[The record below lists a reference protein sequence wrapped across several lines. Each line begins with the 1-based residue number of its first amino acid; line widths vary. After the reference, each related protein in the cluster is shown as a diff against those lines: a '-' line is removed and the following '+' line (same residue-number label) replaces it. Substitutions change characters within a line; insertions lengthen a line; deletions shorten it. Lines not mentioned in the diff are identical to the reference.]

1 MKVEEEFKVLFADV
15 EVKKITTNSGRDFL
29 HVHLKSHHLIPKKK
43 IWQMEQRIKEQLFGT
58 SSVKLQILEEYE
70 LSELYTPEA
79 VMEEYKESLI
89 LELKE
94 ISVLAANM
102 FSQAEVN
109 YEEGNVVRLEL
120 LDTIV
125 SEGRKE
131 EIMNLLD
138 DVFRNRFHMN
148 VDIRVTYKENEGQG
162 SREYDEQRIQQEINA
177 IFERRAKQRGEYE
190 ERKSAV
196 EAKKKSSESGSSSSG
211 ERKQRLQGIFFRKYI
226 RFGRKERVQKK
237 EFRKKDYV
245 RPVKIGDDPNLI
257 YGKNFEDEPIKLEQ
271 VVSEMGEITIHGKI
285 INFDTREIRNEDD
298 HYLCCD

>member
-1 MKVEEEFKVLFADV
+1 MEQIKNEKTFFHVFPTLKVEEEFKVLFADV

-109 YEEGNVVRLEL
+109 YEEGNVVRL
-120 LDTIV
+120 
-125 SEGRKE
+125 
-131 EIMNLLD
+131 
-138 DVFRNRFHMN
+138 
-148 VDIRVTYKENEGQG
+148 
-162 SREYDEQRIQQEINA
+162 
-177 IFERRAKQRGEYE
+177 
-190 ERKSAV
+190 
-196 EAKKKSSESGSSSSG
+196 
-211 ERKQRLQGIFFRKYI
+211 
-226 RFGRKERVQKK
+226 
-237 EFRKKDYV
+237 
-245 RPVKIGDDPNLI
+245 
-257 YGKNFEDEPIKLEQ
+257 
-271 VVSEMGEITIHGKI
+271 
-285 INFDTREIRNEDD
+285 
-298 HYLCCD
+298 

>member
-1 MKVEEEFKVLFADV
+1 MLMWK
-15 EVKKITTNSGRDFL
+15 VKKITTNSGRDFL

-43 IWQMEQRIKEQLFGT
+43 NMADGAADQRAALWNIFCKNFRFWK
-58 SSVKLQILEEYE
+58 SMSC
-70 LSELYTPEA
+70 LSFIHRKP

-148 VDIRVTYKENEGQG
+148 VDIRVTFKENEGQG

-190 ERKSAV
+190 ERKV
-196 EAKKKSSESGSSSSG
+196 CCGGKEEVIRIRKLVFRRKESRDF
-211 ERKQRLQGIFFRKYI
+211 RKIFFRKCI
-226 RFGRKERVQKK
+226 RFGRKERVQKEGIPQEGLCASGEDRRRSEPDLRK
-237 EFRKKDYV
+237 EF
-245 RPVKIGDDPNLI
+245 
-257 YGKNFEDEPIKLEQ
+257 
-271 VVSEMGEITIHGKI
+271 
-285 INFDTREIRNEDD
+285 
-298 HYLCCD
+298 

>member
-1 MKVEEEFKVLFADV
+1 MEQIKNEKTFFHVFPTLKVEEEFKVLFADV

-70 LSELYTPEA
+70 LSELYTPET

-138 DVFRNRFHMN
+138 NVFRNRFHMN

-162 SREYDEQRIQQEINA
+162 SREANMR
-177 IFERRAKQRGEYE
+177 
-190 ERKSAV
+190 
-196 EAKKKSSESGSSSSG
+196 SESLLWRQRRSHPNQ
-211 ERKQRLQGIFFRKYI
+211 EARLPEKRKQRLQENLLQEMQQLRAERKSSKRRNSARRI
-226 RFGRKERVQKK
+226 MC
-237 EFRKKDYV
+237 V
-245 RPVKIGDDPNLI
+245 R
-257 YGKNFEDEPIKLEQ
+257 
-271 VVSEMGEITIHGKI
+271 
-285 INFDTREIRNEDD
+285 
-298 HYLCCD
+298 

>member
-1 MKVEEEFKVLFADV
+1 
-15 EVKKITTNSGRDFL
+15 
-29 HVHLKSHHLIPKKK
+29 
-43 IWQMEQRIKEQLFGT
+43 
-58 SSVKLQILEEYE
+58 
-70 LSELYTPEA
+70 
-79 VMEEYKESLI
+79 MEEYKESLI

-177 IFERRAKQRGEYE
+177 IFERRAKQRG
-190 ERKSAV
+190 V
-196 EAKKKSSESGSSSSG
+196 
-211 ERKQRLQGIFFRKYI
+211 
-226 RFGRKERVQKK
+226 
-237 EFRKKDYV
+237 
-245 RPVKIGDDPNLI
+245 
-257 YGKNFEDEPIKLEQ
+257 
-271 VVSEMGEITIHGKI
+271 
-285 INFDTREIRNEDD
+285 
-298 HYLCCD
+298 

>member
-1 MKVEEEFKVLFADV
+1 MEQIKNEKTFFHVFPTLKVEEEFKVLFADV

-102 FSQAEVN
+102 VSQAEVN

-162 SREYDEQRIQQEINA
+162 SREYDE
-177 IFERRAKQRGEYE
+177 
-190 ERKSAV
+190 
-196 EAKKKSSESGSSSSG
+196 
-211 ERKQRLQGIFFRKYI
+211 
-226 RFGRKERVQKK
+226 
-237 EFRKKDYV
+237 
-245 RPVKIGDDPNLI
+245 
-257 YGKNFEDEPIKLEQ
+257 
-271 VVSEMGEITIHGKI
+271 
-285 INFDTREIRNEDD
+285 
-298 HYLCCD
+298 

>member
-1 MKVEEEFKVLFADV
+1 MEQIKNEKTFFHVFPTLKVEEEFKVLFADV

-58 SSVKLQILEEYE
+58 SSIKLQILEEYE
-70 LSELYTPEA
+70 LSELYTPET

-138 DVFRNRFHMN
+138 NVFRNRFHMN
-148 VDIRVTYKENEGQG
+148 VDIRVTYKENEGEG
-162 SREYDEQRIQQEINA
+162 SREYDEQRKLMQSLNGA
-177 IFERRAKQRGEYE
+177 RNR
-190 ERKSAV
+190 
-196 EAKKKSSESGSSSSG
+196 EANMRSESLLWRQRRSHPNQ
-211 ERKQRLQGIFFRKYI
+211 EARLPEKRKQRLQEKLLQEMQQLRAERKSSKRRNSARRI
-226 RFGRKERVQKK
+226 MC
-237 EFRKKDYV
+237 V
-245 RPVKIGDDPNLI
+245 R
-257 YGKNFEDEPIKLEQ
+257 
-271 VVSEMGEITIHGKI
+271 
-285 INFDTREIRNEDD
+285 
-298 HYLCCD
+298 

>member
-1 MKVEEEFKVLFADV
+1 MEQIKNEKTFFHVFPTLKVEEEFKVLFADV

-162 SREYDEQRIQQEINA
+162 SREYAEQRIQ
-177 IFERRAKQRGEYE
+177 
-190 ERKSAV
+190 
-196 EAKKKSSESGSSSSG
+196 EANMRSESLLWRQRRSHPNQ
-211 ERKQRLQGIFFRKYI
+211 EARLPEKRKQRLQENLLQEMHPFRAE
-226 RFGRKERVQKK
+226 RKSSKR
-237 EFRKKDYV
+237 RNSARRIMCV
-245 RPVKIGDDPNLI
+245 R
-257 YGKNFEDEPIKLEQ
+257 
-271 VVSEMGEITIHGKI
+271 
-285 INFDTREIRNEDD
+285 
-298 HYLCCD
+298 

>member
-1 MKVEEEFKVLFADV
+1 MEQIKNEKTFFHVFPTLKVEEEFKVLFADV

-70 LSELYTPEA
+70 LSELYTPET

-148 VDIRVTYKENEGQG
+148 VDIRVTY
-162 SREYDEQRIQQEINA
+162 D
-177 IFERRAKQRGEYE
+177 
-190 ERKSAV
+190 
-196 EAKKKSSESGSSSSG
+196 
-211 ERKQRLQGIFFRKYI
+211 
-226 RFGRKERVQKK
+226 
-237 EFRKKDYV
+237 
-245 RPVKIGDDPNLI
+245 
-257 YGKNFEDEPIKLEQ
+257 
-271 VVSEMGEITIHGKI
+271 
-285 INFDTREIRNEDD
+285 RNV
-298 HYLCCD
+298 

>member
-1 MKVEEEFKVLFADV
+1 MEQIKNEKTFFHVFPTLKVEEEFKVLFADV

-94 ISVLAANM
+94 ISVLAVNM

-162 SREYDEQRIQQEINA
+162 SREYES
-177 IFERRAKQRGEYE
+177 RGFS
-190 ERKSAV
+190 RKLMQSLNGARNR
-196 EAKKKSSESGSSSSG
+196 EANMRSESLRGCKEEVIRIRKLVFRRKESSDFR
-211 ERKQRLQGIFFRKYI
+211 EIFFRKCI
-226 RFGRKERVQKK
+226 RFGRKERVQKEGIPQEGLCASGEDRRRSEPDLRK
-237 EFRKKDYV
+237 EF
-245 RPVKIGDDPNLI
+245 
-257 YGKNFEDEPIKLEQ
+257 
-271 VVSEMGEITIHGKI
+271 
-285 INFDTREIRNEDD
+285 
-298 HYLCCD
+298 

>member
-1 MKVEEEFKVLFADV
+1 MEQIKNEKTFFHVFPTLKVEEEFKVLFADV

-70 LSELYTPEA
+70 LSELYTPET

-138 DVFRNRFHMN
+138 NVFRNRFHMN

-196 EAKKKSSESGSSSSG
+196 EAKKKSSESGSYVFRKK
-211 ERKQRLQGIFFRKYI
+211 RKQRLQGKNFF
-226 RFGRKERVQKK
+226 KEMQQLSGGKK
-237 EFRKKDYV
+237 EFEKEGIPQEGLCASGEDRRRSEPDLRKE
-245 RPVKIGDDPNLI
+245 
-257 YGKNFEDEPIKLEQ
+257 FEDEPIKI
-271 VVSEMGEITIHGKI
+271 GTGC
-285 INFDTREIRNEDD
+285 F
-298 HYLCCD
+298 

>member
-1 MKVEEEFKVLFADV
+1 MEQIKNEKTFFHVFPTLKVEEEFKVLFADV
-15 EVKKITTNSGRDFL
+15 EVKKITTNSGRDFM

-109 YEEGNVVRLEL
+109 YEEENVVRLEL

-148 VDIRVTYKENEGQG
+148 VDIRVTYK
-162 SREYDEQRIQQEINA
+162 
-177 IFERRAKQRGEYE
+177 
-190 ERKSAV
+190 
-196 EAKKKSSESGSSSSG
+196 
-211 ERKQRLQGIFFRKYI
+211 
-226 RFGRKERVQKK
+226 
-237 EFRKKDYV
+237 
-245 RPVKIGDDPNLI
+245 
-257 YGKNFEDEPIKLEQ
+257 
-271 VVSEMGEITIHGKI
+271 
-285 INFDTREIRNEDD
+285 
-298 HYLCCD
+298 